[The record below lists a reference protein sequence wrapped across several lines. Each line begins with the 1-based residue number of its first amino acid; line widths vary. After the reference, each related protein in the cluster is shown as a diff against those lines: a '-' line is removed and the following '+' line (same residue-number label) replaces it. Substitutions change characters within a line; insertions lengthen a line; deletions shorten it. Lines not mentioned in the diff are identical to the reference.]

1 MKTLIKEVDGMKF
14 ETDGQV
20 GDVLDGL
27 LKKIERLNSEKI
39 DEYERSR
46 KALHSLDK
54 LTEAMSRLEQHKKKE
69 KIMARKITQVYG
81 YLERGTEEEGKIKTK
96 SVSETVSGVLN
107 VAKATGQVIEIVASS
122 LQVMMETVTG
132 VIKNQTSGNRGYQ
145 QNESKGLDLM
155 SLLKPVNAIVSSLI
169 SKQQTP
175 DPVETTR
182 PPETKAEDAAEQAA
196 QKEQTAGITV
206 VKAVPAAN
214 KKEEE
219 KT

>member
-1 MKTLIKEVDGMKF
+1 MKL

-20 GDVLDGL
+20 GDVLEGL
-27 LKKIERLNSEKI
+27 IKKIERLNREKI
-39 DEYERSR
+39 EEYERSR
-46 KALHSLDK
+46 RALSSLDK
-54 LTEAMSRLEQHKKKE
+54 LTEAMSRLEQHKRRE
-69 KIMARKITQVYG
+69 KLMARKIAQVYG
-81 YLERGTEEEGKIKTK
+81 CLERGTGTEAEGKIKTK
-96 SVSETVSGVLN
+96 SLSETVSGMLN
-107 VAKATGQVIEIVASS
+107 VAKATGQVIEIVANS

-132 VIKNQTSGNRGYQ
+132 VIKNQSSGTRGYSH
-145 QNESKGLDLM
+145 NESKGIDLL

-169 SKQQTP
+169 SKQQSP
-175 DPVETTR
+175 DPADATR

-196 QKEQTAGITV
+196 QKEQNAGITV